1 MRFSAAVLQAVS
13 HLLTPHER
21 EAVLGDLTEVGANDW
36 RSVTDVLDLYF
47 RRRIALWKSWRPW
60 LAAFGLAIPSSLT
73 LMGLSV
79 SIAVSGQ
86 RWINANV
93 LNGAQV
99 TLGPGLA
106 LLLSNIVLLIAW
118 SFTGAFVMGAI
129 SRRTVRI
136 SVALSFVPCAFCLA
150 RFRIESLSRLCLLL
164 FTIPAAWGLAHGL
177 RFAHIRLRS
186 AIFLA
191 TIITVL
197 TIPAWTSQGAW
208 IPNWALSWPA
218 WYLVATAAR
227 GTNSLKEHRPWQTS

>member
-1 MRFSAAVLQAVS
+1 
-13 HLLTPHER
+13 
-21 EAVLGDLTEVGANDW
+21 
-36 RSVTDVLDLYF
+36 
-47 RRRIALWKSWRPW
+47 
-60 LAAFGLAIPSSLT
+60 
-73 LMGLSV
+73 MGLSV

-150 RFRIESLSRLCLLL
+150 RFQIESLSRLCLLL
-164 FTIPAAWGLAHGL
+164 FMIPAAWGLAHGL

-186 AIFLA
+186 ALFLA

-197 TIPAWTSQGAW
+197 TIPAWASKGAW

-218 WYLVATAAR
+218 WYLVATAVR
-227 GTNSLKEHRPWQTS
+227 RTNSFKEQRPWQTN

>member
-1 MRFSAAVLQAVS
+1 MNLSSSVLQVVS
-13 HLLTPHER
+13 HLLTPFER
-21 EAVLGDLTEVGANDW
+21 DAVLGDLIEY
-36 RSVTDVLDLYF
+36 DVSNWHSISGILGLYV
-47 RRRIALWKSWRPW
+47 RRRVALWKSWRPW
-60 LAAFGLAIPSSLT
+60 LAAFGLAIPLSLT

-79 SIAVSGQ
+79 SIAQSGQ
-86 RWINANV
+86 HWVNENV
-93 LNGAQV
+93 LNEAHF
-99 TLGPGLA
+99 TLNPGVA

-118 SFTGAFVMGAI
+118 SFTGAFVIGSI

-136 SVALSFVPCAFCLA
+136 SIALSFVPCAFCLA

-164 FTIPAAWGLAHGL
+164 FMIPAAWGLVHGL

-197 TIPAWTSQGAW
+197 TIPAWASKGAW

-218 WYLVATAAR
+218 WYLVATATR
-227 GTNSLKEHRPWQTS
+227 GTHTLKGGNPWQTS

>member
-1 MRFSAAVLQAVS
+1 MRLSAGLLQAVS
-13 HLLTPHER
+13 RLLTPHER

-36 RSVTDVLDLYF
+36 QSIADVLDLYV
-47 RRRIALWKSWRPW
+47 RRRIVLWKSWRPW

-93 LNGAQV
+93 LNGAQI

-106 LLLSNIVLLIAW
+106 LLMSNIVLLIAW

-164 FTIPAAWGLAHGL
+164 FMIPAAWGLAHGL

-197 TIPAWTSQGAW
+197 TIPAWASKGAW

-218 WYLVATAAR
+218 WYLVATAVR
-227 GTNSLKEHRPWQTS
+227 ETNSFKEQRPWQTS